1 MVGYFRDEAATASA
15 LDADGWLHT
24 GDIGSMDALGY
35 CRVHSRLCDMI
46 IRGGENIYPREVED
60 VLFAHSAIANVAVF
74 GLPDS
79 EWGEVVAACIQLL
92 KDRNATAPELDAFCR
107 DRLASYK
114 KPSFY
119 YFADTF
125 PETASGKI
133 QKFTLRDR
141 VLREKSS
148 T

>member
-1 MVGYFRDEAATASA
+1 
-15 LDADGWLHT
+15 
-24 GDIGSMDALGY
+24 MDALGY
-35 CRVHSRLCDMI
+35 CRVHCRLSDMI
-46 IRGGENIYPREVED
+46 IRGGENIYPREVEG
-60 VLFAHSAIANVAVF
+60 VLFAHSAIANVAVL

-79 EWGEVVAACIQLL
+79 EWGEVVAACIQLR

-107 DRLASYK
+107 DRLANYK
-114 KPSFY
+114 KPSIY

-133 QKFTLRDR
+133 QKFILRDR
-141 VLREKSS
+141 VQREKSS

>member
-1 MVGYFRDEAATASA
+1 
-15 LDADGWLHT
+15 
-24 GDIGSMDALGY
+24 MDALGY
-35 CRVHSRLCDMI
+35 CRVHSRLSDMI

-74 GLPDS
+74 GLSDS
-79 EWGEVVAACIQLL
+79 EWGEVVAACIQLH

-119 YFADTF
+119 YFA
-125 PETASGKI
+125 
-133 QKFTLRDR
+133 
-141 VLREKSS
+141 
-148 T
+148 